1 LGSVIPDSD
10 LDRAIPIDILVST
23 RFTLPAMAR
32 LRQRLALLLSLAG
45 LAGVGL
51 APAQA
56 IAGSPEAVKGAK
68 IYCFMRSSNN
78 DHKVSWEAAY
88 ALIKRQK
95 SGMFKT
101 SPEHAAVMIT
111 EAVVE
116 DPGSYPDCGQYLGD
130 LFGGSEGSAK
140 SLDSILNS
148 TDSSNSNS
156 LNSSNSSDDDRYS
169 Y

>member
-1 LGSVIPDSD
+1 
-10 LDRAIPIDILVST
+10 
-23 RFTLPAMAR
+23 MAL
-32 LRQRLALLLSLAG
+32 LRQRLALLLPLAG
-45 LAGVGL
+45 LAGLSLVPL
-51 APAQA
+51 QA
-56 IAGSPEAVKGAK
+56 IAGTPEAIKGAK
-68 IYCFMRSSNN
+68 VYCYMRSSNN

-130 LFGGSEGSAK
+130 LFGGNTSSRK
-140 SLDSILNS
+140 SLGSVLNS
-148 TDSSNSNS
+148 NNSGNSDTSDSSNWSE
-156 LNSSNSSDDDRYS
+156 DERYN

>member
-1 LGSVIPDSD
+1 
-10 LDRAIPIDILVST
+10 
-23 RFTLPAMAR
+23 MAR

-45 LAGVGL
+45 FAGLGL
-51 APAQA
+51 APSEA
-56 IAGSPEAVKGAK
+56 IASTPEAVKGAK
-68 IYCFMRSSNN
+68 IYCYMRSSNN

-116 DPGSYPDCGQYLGD
+116 DPGSYPNCGQFLGD
-130 LFGGSEGSAK
+130 LFGGSKGSAK
-140 SLDSILNS
+140 SLDSVLNS
-148 TDSSNSNS
+148 TDTTNSTSYSST
-156 LNSSNSSDDDRYS
+156 SSDDDRYS

>member
-1 LGSVIPDSD
+1 
-10 LDRAIPIDILVST
+10 
-23 RFTLPAMAR
+23 MAL
-32 LRQRLALLLSLAG
+32 LRQRLALLLPLAG
-45 LAGVGL
+45 LAGLSLVPL
-51 APAQA
+51 QA
-56 IAGSPEAVKGAK
+56 IAGTPEAVKGAK
-68 IYCFMRSSNN
+68 VYCYMRSSNN

-111 EAVVE
+111 ETVVE

-130 LFGGSEGSAK
+130 LFGGNTSSRK
-140 SLDSILNS
+140 SLGSVLNS
-148 TDSSNSNS
+148 NNSGNSDTSDSSNWSE
-156 LNSSNSSDDDRYS
+156 DERYN

>member
-1 LGSVIPDSD
+1 MIPDLG
-10 LDRAIPIDILVST
+10 LDRAISIDILVN
-23 RFTLPAMAR
+23 RFTRPAMAR
-32 LRQRLALLLSLAG
+32 MRQRLALLFSLIG
-45 LAGVGL
+45 FAGVGL

-56 IAGSPEAVKGAK
+56 IAGTPEAVKGAK

-78 DHKVSWEAAY
+78 DHQVSWKAAY

-130 LFGGSEGSAK
+130 LFGGSKGSTK
-140 SLDSILNS
+140 SLDSALNA

-156 LNSSNSSDDDRYS
+156 FNSSNSSDDDRYS

>member
-1 LGSVIPDSD
+1 
-10 LDRAIPIDILVST
+10 
-23 RFTLPAMAR
+23 MAR
-32 LRQRLALLLSLAG
+32 LRQRLAFFLSLAG
-45 LAGVGL
+45 LAGVSL

-56 IAGSPEAVKGAK
+56 IAGTPEAMKGAK
-68 IYCFMRSSNN
+68 VYCFMRNSNN
-78 DHKVSWEAAY
+78 DHQVSWEAAY

-116 DPGSYPDCGQYLGD
+116 DPGSYPDCGRYLGD
-130 LFGGSEGSAK
+130 LFGGSKGSAK
-140 SLDSILNS
+140 SLNSVLNS
-148 TDSSNSNS
+148 TDSSNGNS
-156 LNSSNSSDDDRYS
+156 LNSSNSSDDNRYS

>member
-1 LGSVIPDSD
+1 
-10 LDRAIPIDILVST
+10 
-23 RFTLPAMAR
+23 MAL
-32 LRQRLALLLSLAG
+32 LRQRLALLLPLAG
-45 LAGVGL
+45 LAGLSLVPL
-51 APAQA
+51 QA
-56 IAGSPEAVKGAK
+56 IAGTPEAIKGAK
-68 IYCFMRSSNN
+68 IYCYMRSSNN

-116 DPGSYPDCGQYLGD
+116 DPGSYPDCGKYLGD
-130 LFGGSEGSAK
+130 LFGGTTSSRK
-140 SLDSILNS
+140 SLDSVLNS
-148 TDSSNSNS
+148 NNSGNSDTSDSSNWSE
-156 LNSSNSSDDDRYS
+156 DERYN

>member
-1 LGSVIPDSD
+1 
-10 LDRAIPIDILVST
+10 
-23 RFTLPAMAR
+23 MAL
-32 LRQRLALLLSLAG
+32 LRQRLALLLPLAG
-45 LAGVGL
+45 LAGLSLVPL
-51 APAQA
+51 RA
-56 IAGSPEAVKGAK
+56 IAGTPEAIKGAK
-68 IYCFMRSSNN
+68 IYCYMRSSDN

-130 LFGGSEGSAK
+130 LFGGTTSSRK
-140 SLDSILNS
+140 SLDSVLNS
-148 TDSSNSNS
+148 NNSGNSDTSDSSNWSE
-156 LNSSNSSDDDRYS
+156 DERYN

>member
-1 LGSVIPDSD
+1 
-10 LDRAIPIDILVST
+10 
-23 RFTLPAMAR
+23 MAL
-32 LRQRLALLLSLAG
+32 LRQRLALLLPLAG
-45 LAGVGL
+45 LAGLSLVPL
-51 APAQA
+51 QA
-56 IAGSPEAVKGAK
+56 IAGTPEAIKGAK
-68 IYCFMRSSNN
+68 VYCYMRSSNN

-130 LFGGSEGSAK
+130 LFGGTTSSRK
-140 SLDSILNS
+140 SLDSVLNS
-148 TDSSNSNS
+148 NNSGNSDTSDSSNWSE
-156 LNSSNSSDDDRYS
+156 DERYN

>member
-1 LGSVIPDSD
+1 MIPDSD

-51 APAQA
+51 APTEA
-56 IAGSPEAVKGAK
+56 IAGIPEAVKGAK

-95 SGMFKT
+95 AGMFKT

-130 LFGGSEGSAK
+130 LFGGSKGSAK
-140 SLDSILNS
+140 SLDSVLNS
-148 TDSSNSNS
+148 TNSSNSNS
-156 LNSSNSSDDDRYS
+156 FNSSNSSDEDRYS

>member
-1 LGSVIPDSD
+1 
-10 LDRAIPIDILVST
+10 
-23 RFTLPAMAR
+23 MAL
-32 LRQRLALLLSLAG
+32 LRQRLALLLPLAG
-45 LAGVGL
+45 LAGLSLVPL
-51 APAQA
+51 QA
-56 IAGSPEAVKGAK
+56 IAGTPDAVKGAK
-68 IYCFMRSSNN
+68 VYCYMRSSNN

-111 EAVVE
+111 ETVVE

-130 LFGGSEGSAK
+130 LFGGNTSSRK
-140 SLDSILNS
+140 SLGSVLNS
-148 TDSSNSNS
+148 NNSGNSDTSDSSNWSE
-156 LNSSNSSDDDRYS
+156 DERYN

>member
-1 LGSVIPDSD
+1 LGSVIPDLG
-10 LDRAIPIDILVST
+10 LDRAISIDILVSN
-23 RFTLPAMAR
+23 RFTRPAMAR
-32 LRQRLALLLSLAG
+32 MRQRLALLLSLIG
-45 LAGVGL
+45 FAGVGL

-56 IAGSPEAVKGAK
+56 IAGTPEADKGAK

-78 DHKVSWEAAY
+78 DHQVSWEAAY

-130 LFGGSEGSAK
+130 LFGGSKGSTK
-140 SLDSILNS
+140 SIDSALNA

-156 LNSSNSSDDDRYS
+156 FNSSNSSDDDRYS

>member
-1 LGSVIPDSD
+1 
-10 LDRAIPIDILVST
+10 
-23 RFTLPAMAR
+23 MAL
-32 LRQRLALLLSLAG
+32 LRQRLALLLPLAG
-45 LAGVGL
+45 LAGLSLVPL
-51 APAQA
+51 QA
-56 IAGSPEAVKGAK
+56 IAGTPEAIKGAK
-68 IYCFMRSSNN
+68 IYCYMRSSNN

-111 EAVVE
+111 EAVVQ

-130 LFGGSEGSAK
+130 LFGGTTSSRK
-140 SLDSILNS
+140 SLDSVLNS
-148 TDSSNSNS
+148 NNSGNSDTSDSSNWSE
-156 LNSSNSSDDDRYS
+156 DERYN

>member
-1 LGSVIPDSD
+1 MV
-10 LDRAIPIDILVST
+10 
-23 RFTLPAMAR
+23 R
-32 LRQRLALLLSLAG
+32 LRLRLALLLPLAG
-45 LAGVGL
+45 LAGL
-51 APAQA
+51 SLTPLEA
-56 IAGSPEAVKGAK
+56 IAGTPEAVKGAK
-68 IYCFMRSSNN
+68 IYCFMRNSDN
-78 DHKVSWEAAY
+78 DHQVSWEAAY

-130 LFGGSEGSAK
+130 LFGGGKGSAK
-140 SLDSILNS
+140 SLNSVLNS
-148 TDSSNSNS
+148 TDSSDSS
-156 LNSSNSSDDDRYS
+156 SFNSSNSSDDDRYS

>member
-1 LGSVIPDSD
+1 MV
-10 LDRAIPIDILVST
+10 
-23 RFTLPAMAR
+23 R

-45 LAGVGL
+45 LAGVIL
-51 APAQA
+51 TPAQA
-56 IAGSPEAVKGAK
+56 IAGTPEAVKGAK
-68 IYCFMRSSNN
+68 LYCFMRSSDN

-130 LFGGSEGSAK
+130 LFGGSKGSAK
-140 SLDSILNS
+140 SLNSVLNS
-148 TDSSNSNS
+148 T
-156 LNSSNSSDDDRYS
+156 NSSNSSTTSETSSDWGKDDRYS

>member
-1 LGSVIPDSD
+1 MIPDLG
-10 LDRAIPIDILVST
+10 LDRAISIDILVSD
-23 RFTLPAMAR
+23 RFNRPAMAR

-45 LAGVGL
+45 IAGL
-51 APAQA
+51 SLTPLEA
-56 IAGSPEAVKGAK
+56 IAGTPEAVKGAK
-68 IYCFMRSSNN
+68 IYCYMRSSNN

-101 SPEHAAVMIT
+101 SPVHAAVMIT

-116 DPGSYPDCGQYLGD
+116 DPGSYPNCGQYLGD
-130 LFGGSEGSAK
+130 LFGGSTSSAK
-140 SLDSILNS
+140 SPESVLNS
-148 TDSSNSNS
+148 TDSSDSNS
-156 LNSSNSSDDDRYS
+156 FNSSNSSDDDRYS

>member
-1 LGSVIPDSD
+1 
-10 LDRAIPIDILVST
+10 
-23 RFTLPAMAR
+23 MAL
-32 LRQRLALLLSLAG
+32 LRQRLALLLPLAG
-45 LAGVGL
+45 LAGLSLVPL
-51 APAQA
+51 QA
-56 IAGSPEAVKGAK
+56 IAGTPEAIKGAK
-68 IYCFMRSSNN
+68 IYCYMRSSNN

-130 LFGGSEGSAK
+130 LFGGTTSSRK
-140 SLDSILNS
+140 SLDSVLNS
-148 TDSSNSNS
+148 NNSGNSDTSDSSNWSE
-156 LNSSNSSDDDRYS
+156 DERYN